1 MEGETAFNLILVDE
15 CRTVCDGHVQS
26 VAGGLDAD
34 LGIREIRL
42 LVCPI
47 CRVFA
52 DKDYVGFAMDESI
65 RRHAV
70 CDGSGCPRLF
80 RIQDHVKK
88 VRGKSNSSIES

>member
-34 LGIREIRL
+34 LGIREIRI
-42 LVCPI
+42 LVCKVGGVLAI
-47 CRVFA
+47 KS
-52 DKDYVGFAMDESI
+52 DVGFALDESI

-70 CDGSGCPRLF
+70 CDRSSCPRLF
-80 RIQDHVKK
+80 RIQNHATE